1 MNETKRHPR
10 VVSAA
15 VGVAVL
21 TALTMVGVAGCST
34 LAGASV
40 PDTTAVVVNDIHQ
53 HGAATSDSQ
62 QIALYTTMANLWD
75 EHMEWTYATVV
86 AFAQESPS
94 LEPTL
99 NRLLQNQ
106 KDIGNAIEAF
116 YGADAADQLTALL
129 TEHIMEAGPVLTAAK
144 AGDSATLGTAV
155 EAWYANAEE
164 IGRFL
169 AAANPNWSEP
179 DMVEMM
185 RTHITQTIAYASDAL
200 AGDYVKAVAD
210 YDLAETH
217 MQQMANDLSAGLIAQ
232 FPKLFR

>member
-40 PDTTAVVVNDIHQ
+40 PDTNAVVVDDIHQ
-53 HGAATSDSQ
+53 HASAASTSQ
-62 QIALYTTMANLWD
+62 QIGLYTTMANLWG

-86 AFAQESPS
+86 AFVDGSPA

-106 KDIGNAIEAF
+106 KDIGAAIKPF

-129 TEHIMEAGPVLTAAK
+129 TTHIMDAVPVLTAAR
-144 AGDSATLGTAV
+144 AGDSAALEAAV
-155 EAWYANAEE
+155 DEWYANAEE

-169 AAANPNWSEP
+169 ASANPNWSE
-179 DMVEMM
+179 DGMVEMM
-185 RTHITQTIAYASDAL
+185 RMHITQTVAYASDLL
-200 AGDYVKAVAD
+200 AGDPAKAIAD
-210 YDLAETH
+210 YDLAEQH